1 MRALWSDLS
10 TVLSPSGLN
19 NPSNTILHSLVFFHV
34 EFDLN
39 VFVDSPKN
47 GISIHERYPG
57 GQEPLS
63 LTLLAN
69 LVQLIVPDLPID
81 IPLG

>member
-1 MRALWSDLS
+1 LWALWSDLFKI
-10 TVLSPSGLN
+10 LSPSGLN

-34 EFDLN
+34 EFNLN

-47 GISIHERYPG
+47 RISSHERYPG

-69 LVQLIVPDLPID
+69 LVKLIVPDLPVD
-81 IPLG
+81 VPLR